1 MSLSSLPIAR
11 TNRFDPPEELMRL
24 PPVVRMT
31 YPDGHLGWL
40 VTDHAAAKVVLSDP
54 RFSARQELRHPP
66 IRANRIGDEA
76 LGARPGWFVNMD
88 GAQHAR
94 YRRLLAGEFTVRRTE
109 RLRPRVTEIVDAR
122 IDALL
127 ATGPT
132 ADLVSAFAFP
142 VPSLVICELLG
153 VPYEDHPFFQEQT
166 SIAVRFDSPPAEA
179 ATAMGALYGYLA
191 QLVERRRRC
200 PHGDDRHRD
209 DLHRDDLHRDD
220 LLGGLIAAG
229 DLDDEEL
236 TNIALILL
244 VAGHETTANMIGL
257 GMLALFEHPD
267 QLAALRA
274 DPGLVDNAVEELLR
288 YLTILHAGAPFR
300 AALAD
305 VELAGQLIGAG
316 ETVTVSLPVADRDPT
331 LFPDP
336 AELRLDRPGAHRH
349 LAFGHGIHMCLG
361 HALARMELR
370 IAYRALLDRL
380 PGLGPAVPTEEVR
393 LRLNAAVL
401 GIESLPITWDQPTT
415 TDGAAGPSRT
425 GLWLQESRCPRNH
438 VA

>member
-1 MSLSSLPIAR
+1 MTLSELPIER
-11 TNRFDPPEELMRL
+11 TTRFDPPAELMRL
-24 PPVVRMT
+24 PPVARMT

-40 VTDHAAAKVVLSDP
+40 VTDHAAAKIVLSDA
-54 RFSARQELRHPP
+54 RFSSRQELRHAPV
-66 IRANRIGDEA
+66 RANRVGDTP

-109 RLRPRVTEIVDAR
+109 RLRPRITEIVDDH
-122 IDALL
+122 IDALV
-127 ATGPT
+127 AAGPPV
-132 ADLVSAFAFP
+132 DLVSAFAFP

-153 VPYEDHPFFQEQT
+153 VPYEDHPFFQTQT
-166 SIAVRFDSPPAEA
+166 SAAARFDTPPADA
-179 ATAMGALYGYLA
+179 AAAMGALYGYLA
-191 QLVERRRRC
+191 QLVESRRRGRQQ
-200 PHGDDRHRD
+200 
-209 DLHRDDLHRDD
+209 DD

-257 GMLALFEHPD
+257 GMLALFEHPE
-267 QLAALRA
+267 QLTTLRA
-274 DPGLVDNAVEELLR
+274 KPGLVDNAVEELLR

-305 VELAGQLIGAG
+305 VELAGQLIEAG
-316 ETVTVSLPVADRDPT
+316 ETVTVSLPAADRDPT

-336 AELRLDRPGAHRH
+336 AELRLDRPGAQRH
-349 LAFGHGIHMCLG
+349 LAFGHGLHMCLG

-380 PGLGPAVPTEEVR
+380 PGLQPAVPTAQVR
-393 LRLNAAVL
+393 LRLQSAVL
-401 GIESLPITWDQPTT
+401 GVEELPVTWDQ
-415 TDGAAGPSRT
+415 
-425 GLWLQESRCPRNH
+425 
-438 VA
+438 